1 MVENEGKKWWWGEGG
16 QLFCPQFPGRVEEE
30 ERESSAG
37 IEFWYF
43 LDPKGSEYGSQHA
56 SKSAGGDDSPVHGLE
71 LPAGE
76 GSRERD
82 GDDEGEGGAYGDMV
96 GNPAEE
102 GEGRDDDGAPADPE
116 TA

>member
-1 MVENEGKKWWWGEGG
+1 MGENEGKKWWWGEGG

-30 ERESSAG
+30 EREGSSG
-37 IEFWYF
+37 IEFRYF
-43 LDPKGSEYGSQHA
+43 LDPKGAEYGSQHA
-56 SKSAGGDDSPVHGLE
+56 SESAGGDDSPVHGLE
-71 LPAGE
+71 FPAGE

-82 GDDEGEGGAYGDMV
+82 GDNEGEGGAYGNMV